1 MQSSG
6 WDDGQMVYGAEML
19 SQEQAQVQVP
29 ALGVGWQIRNCLG

>member
-6 WDDGQMVYGAEML
+6 WDDEQMVYGAEML
-19 SQEQAQVQVP
+19 SQEQAQVL

>member
-6 WDDGQMVYGAEML
+6 WDDGQMVYGAEMS
-19 SQEQAQVQVP
+19 SQEQAQVP